1 MQKKAQMLDN
11 LQVGQEVVMISG
23 LHGVVDEVNKSEDL
37 VVLNCEG
44 IYLTFELNA
53 VAKVVPSTTSD
64 RTSVD
69 ELTPQSD
76 SEVENEPDM
85 EDKEISEENIES

>member
-1 MQKKAQMLDN
+1 MLDN